1 MRKKGVRLAGAMV
14 LAMTTVTV
22 PVDAAH
28 AQAYLQCVPFA
39 RKISG
44 IDLFGRAASWWHKA
58 VGRYEQGSLPRAG
71 AVLVFKAISSMR
83 SGHVATVS
91 RVVSSRVIEVT
102 HANWSIIHGRR
113 GQIER
118 NVKVVDVSPANDWSK
133 VRVWWAP
140 HRGLGT
146 TNYPT
151 YGFIYSDKASKPGT
165 VPDYMLTH
173 PVMVT
178 IRPPAPRPMWSI
190 VTAKAVLPAKRPWG
204 LITASAQLAAKPA
217 SFARPALVTLSPPA
231 PRPMWPTKPV
241 PAIAP
246 PAPPA
251 KLPLEQLALR

>member
-1 MRKKGVRLAGAMV
+1 MRKTGARLLGAV
-14 LAMTTVTV
+14 LLSTTIV
-22 PVDAAH
+22 PVSAAH

-39 RKISG
+39 RMISG
-44 IDLFGRAASWWHKA
+44 VQLFGRAASWWHQA
-58 VGRYEQGSLPRAG
+58 VGRYEQGSLPKAG

-118 NVKVVDVSPANDWSK
+118 NVQVVDVSPANDWSK

-140 HRGLGT
+140 QQDLGT

-151 YGFIYSDKASKPGT
+151 YGFIYGGKGQANPPGEFT
-165 VPDYMLTH
+165 NPL
-173 PVMVT
+173 MVT

-190 VTAKAVLPAKRPWG
+190 TTARVYLPSTQASVRFAMTQQAVSGTSLVQPV
-204 LITASAQLAAKPA
+204 
-217 SFARPALVTLSPPA
+217 LVTLRPPA
-231 PRPMWPTKPV
+231 PRPMSPTMPL

-246 PAPPA
+246 PPLPA
-251 KLPLEQLALR
+251 KPLEQIALR